1 MNTQKIFAL
10 LWDTFLARVR
20 EESEKT
26 SQSDV
31 AKRLGVARGNI
42 TKWMNGT
49 IRSTDIHDF
58 SRYLDIMGVNI
69 FEVIRLELSPEQNNL
84 LAENENL
91 SKEIEILKKEL
102 QESKNQNFILL
113 GKIEVYREITNNNS
127 NISPSYNKKGA

>member
-20 EESEKT
+20 KESEKT
-26 SQSDV
+26 SQSEV

-49 IRSTDIHDF
+49 IRSTDIRDF

-69 FEVIRLELSPEQNNL
+69 FEVIRLELSPEQKNI

-91 SKEIEILKKEL
+91 SKKIEILKKEL

-113 GKIEVYREITNNNS
+113 GKIEAYREITSNNP
-127 NISPSYNKKGA
+127 NISYDYNKKGV

>member
-69 FEVIRLELSPEQNNL
+69 FEVIRLELSPEQKNL

-102 QESKNQNFILL
+102 HRESHLMS
-113 GKIEVYREITNNNS
+113 NS
-127 NISPSYNKKGA
+127 LSR

>member
-1 MNTQKIFAL
+1 M
-10 LWDTFLARVR
+10 ARVR

-58 SRYLDIMGVNI
+58 SRYLEIMGVNI
-69 FEVIRLELSPEQNNL
+69 FEVIRLELSPEQKNL

-102 QESKNQNFILL
+102 QDQKIKILFYSE
-113 GKIEVYREITNNNS
+113 K
-127 NISPSYNKKGA
+127 

>member
-20 EESEKT
+20 KESEKT
-26 SQSDV
+26 SQSEV

-49 IRSTDIHDF
+49 IRSTDIRDF
-58 SRYLDIMGVNI
+58 SCYLDIMGVNI
-69 FEVIRLELSPEQNNL
+69 FEVIRLELSPEQKNI

-91 SKEIEILKKEL
+91 SKKIEILKKEL

-113 GKIEVYREITNNNS
+113 GKIEAYREITSNNP
-127 NISPSYNKKGA
+127 NISYDYNKKGV

>member
-49 IRSTDIHDF
+49 IHSTDIHDF

-69 FEVIRLELSPEQNNL
+69 FEVIRLELSPEQKNL

>member
-49 IRSTDIHDF
+49 IRST
-58 SRYLDIMGVNI
+58 
-69 FEVIRLELSPEQNNL
+69 
-84 LAENENL
+84 
-91 SKEIEILKKEL
+91 
-102 QESKNQNFILL
+102 
-113 GKIEVYREITNNNS
+113 
-127 NISPSYNKKGA
+127 